1 MNITQI
7 LNMVV
12 SEYGNITQ
20 KYITGIL
27 LVTMIFALLNCFMG
41 YRLRKV
47 WGTLLGLAIGGV
59 AGGAAAWYYL
69 GGKQSYILVAGAVA
83 ALFLGMI
90 AWCFY
95 KAGIFILCTGLIYWL
110 SSSFISGEDVVSRMI
125 CLAVGIVV
133 ATMAL
138 GYERHV
144 VIAITSLCGGVGAVK
159 CLFELSKM
167 QENAAVWILGLIL
180 GAFGIVV
187 QAGPYLRRE
196 SSKRSSQSD
205 GRRRRSLSM
214 PSLPS
219 LPSLPSRKKKKKK
232 TVYQTK
238 NKVVTK
244 QNTRTANKKKG
255 NSNRAGNSSEDD
267 YRRERN
273 QRPDEA
279 EKKEQKYT
287 YQTRTSRSVVDLD
300 DLNRELSKEIKK
312 IYEPEE
318 KNIRH

>member
-20 KYITGIL
+20 KYMMGIL
-27 LVTMIFALLNCFMG
+27 LAGMIFALLNCFMG

-47 WGTLLGLAIGGV
+47 WGTLLGLAIGAV

-69 GGKQSYILVAGAVA
+69 GGKQSYILIAGALA

-110 SSSFISGEDVVSRMI
+110 ASSFISGEDVTSRII

-144 VIAITSLCGGVGAVK
+144 VIVITGLCGGNGADK
-159 CLFELSKM
+159 CLIELSK
-167 QENAAVWILGLIL
+167 
-180 GAFGIVV
+180 
-187 QAGPYLRRE
+187 
-196 SSKRSSQSD
+196 
-205 GRRRRSLSM
+205 
-214 PSLPS
+214 
-219 LPSLPSRKKKKKK
+219 
-232 TVYQTK
+232 
-238 NKVVTK
+238 
-244 QNTRTANKKKG
+244 
-255 NSNRAGNSSEDD
+255 
-267 YRRERN
+267 
-273 QRPDEA
+273 
-279 EKKEQKYT
+279 
-287 YQTRTSRSVVDLD
+287 
-300 DLNRELSKEIKK
+300 
-312 IYEPEE
+312 
-318 KNIRH
+318 